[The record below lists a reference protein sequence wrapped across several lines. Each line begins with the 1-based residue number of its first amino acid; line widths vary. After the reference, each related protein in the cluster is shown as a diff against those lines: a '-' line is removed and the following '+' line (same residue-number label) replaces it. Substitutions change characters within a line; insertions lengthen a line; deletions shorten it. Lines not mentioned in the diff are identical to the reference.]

1 MSIIEIV
8 WNDFWSHLFMNQNDY
23 KNTRSNPTK
32 SVAWEDYSREYGK
45 LHNNQI
51 LDEIMKIIGYSKE
64 V

>member
-1 MSIIEIV
+1 
-8 WNDFWSHLFMNQNDY
+8 MNQNDY